1 MSDQPDMMS
10 NTERLAYMA
19 NRIACNLAIEGPEQ
33 AARSTAE
40 HIVKFWESRMIAR
53 FFAALETSD
62 MGLNDIARA
71 AVAIL
76 REKPR
81 VKAAI
86 AAGR

>member
-1 MSDQPDMMS
+1 MSDRPAMMS

-19 NRIACNLAIEGPEQ
+19 NQIARNLAIEGPEQ

-40 HIVKFWESRMIAR
+40 HIIKFWEPRMIAR

-71 AVAIL
+71 AVPIL
-76 REKPR
+76 REQPR

-86 AAGR
+86 AAGQ